1 MELVTNRIRI
11 APQNLLGERNL
22 VGRICNRS
30 VYLCMCAYVA
40 VLLMCVEENGY
51 V

>member
-1 MELVTNRIRI
+1 MELVTNRIR

-22 VGRICNRS
+22 VVRICNRS
-30 VYLCMCAYVA
+30 VYLCMYVYIA
-40 VLLMCVEENGY
+40 AFDVEENGY